1 MRRGDKHGKEGR
13 KETKEEQK
21 KRNHARRRI
30 MCPVWTHYF
39 FILLF
44 VLEKENL
51 FIEYFSI

>member
-30 MCPVWTHYF
+30 MCPIWTHYF
-39 FILLF
+39 FMQ
-44 VLEKENL
+44 
-51 FIEYFSI
+51 